1 MNFLK
6 KPLFHFVMIAILIIA
21 AHGLG
26 RRSEKS
32 SQARTFKH
40 AVSTKE

>member
-1 MNFLK
+1 MNFLR

-26 RRSEKS
+26 RRSAKA
-32 SQARTFKH
+32 SQAQTFKH
-40 AVSTKE
+40 NVSVKE

>member
-6 KPLFHFVMIAILIIA
+6 KPLFQFVMIAILIIA

-26 RRSEKS
+26 RRSAKT
-32 SQARTFKH
+32 SQVHNFKH
-40 AVSTKE
+40 TISVKE

>member
-1 MNFLK
+1 MNLLK

-26 RRSEKS
+26 RRSVKTPLE
-32 SQARTFKH
+32 RIHKH
-40 AVSTKE
+40 NSLIKE